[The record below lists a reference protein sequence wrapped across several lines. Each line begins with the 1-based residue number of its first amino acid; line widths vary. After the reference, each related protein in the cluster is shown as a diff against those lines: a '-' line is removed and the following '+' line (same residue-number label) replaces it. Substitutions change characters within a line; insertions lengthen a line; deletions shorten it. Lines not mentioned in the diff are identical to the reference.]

1 MKKILVAVGVLAVVP
16 QRRDFLLEIL
26 ALNHIGIAPRP
37 RGIQRLVGSLIMHQ
51 VDIMRRAVV
60 DVMHLLHLLEDL
72 MIVDGNIGDVGIRE
86 RRSTATDA
94 APGGTA
100 AVVDHH
106 RTLACL

>member
-1 MKKILVAVGVLAVVP
+1 
-16 QRRDFLLEIL
+16 
-26 ALNHIGIAPRP
+26 
-37 RGIQRLVGSLIMHQ
+37 MHQ